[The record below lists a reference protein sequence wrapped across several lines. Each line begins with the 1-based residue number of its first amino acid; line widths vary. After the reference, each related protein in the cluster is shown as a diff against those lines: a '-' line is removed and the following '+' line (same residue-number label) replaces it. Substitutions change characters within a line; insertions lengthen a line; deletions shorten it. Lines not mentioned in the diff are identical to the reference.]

1 MAGTFPIFILGRM
14 TAVSHD
20 LGSQC
25 QIIDA
30 NEYHV
35 GLNIMCLR
43 IMYASKV
50 TSVSTLLL

>member
-1 MAGTFPIFILGRM
+1 MAGDFPIFILGRM
-14 TAVSHD
+14 IALWHD

-35 GLNIMCLR
+35 GLNIMYLR
-43 IMYASKV
+43 IMYAPKV